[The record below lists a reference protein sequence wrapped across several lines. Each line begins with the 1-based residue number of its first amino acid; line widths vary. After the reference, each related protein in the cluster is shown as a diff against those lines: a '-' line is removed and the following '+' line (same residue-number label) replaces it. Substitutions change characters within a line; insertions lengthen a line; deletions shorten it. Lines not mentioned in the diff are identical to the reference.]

1 MCWVGLV
8 GSSRC
13 GVGWDFGL
21 EFGVGLEHGHGLQ
34 QGLSK
39 IKIKVIVFK
48 HYELFSETSKKINMT
63 FMNFSAQVSVI
74 LKYNLDEGLHSTPSM

>member
-8 GSSRC
+8 GSSQC

-21 EFGVGLEHGHGLQ
+21 ECGVRLDHRHWHQ

-39 IKIKVIVFK
+39 IKIKVFVFK
-48 HYELFSETSKKINMT
+48 HFKLFSETNKKINMT

-74 LKYNLDEGLHSTPSM
+74 LKYDLDEGLHSTPSM